1 MAPGPS
7 TAHRSWFT
15 SPTGLGGP
23 NNRLQRGRLT
33 TAAIG
38 TPSLDGGGF
47 IHCST
52 VDQFLIPANERFRG
66 RGDLIL
72 LIVAT
77 GRLSAPLVYEDC
89 YESGHRFPHV
99 YGPIDLDAIV
109 DVVDL
114 PCRLDGCFDRPPDI
128 EVRLSRLSDELC

>member
-1 MAPGPS
+1 MVHITDRARWAEQQAAAGPVDN
-7 TAHRSWFT
+7 
-15 SPTGLGGP
+15 GGY
-23 NNRLQRGRLT
+23 RH
-33 TAAIG
+33 
-38 TPSLDGGGF
+38 PSLDGGGF